1 MAKTRRQISTLEEE
15 EEEIKA
21 PRFYICSYYR
31 ASNKDKNIPKKKNI

>member
-1 MAKTRRQISTLEEE
+1 MAKTRRQISTQEE